1 MLIQI
6 PVSIGELVD
15 KITILSTKTQ
25 RLEGVALDHVRQEL
39 GLLEKALVDSGIKLE
54 PRERSDLEEVNK
66 KLWDIEEAIRRQETE
81 QSFGTDF
88 VALARSV
95 YRWNDERAAMKRA
108 INQRHGSTLIEE
120 KSCSSL

>member
-6 PVSIGELVD
+6 PVSVGELVD
-15 KITILSTKTQ
+15 KITILSIKTQ

-39 GLLEKALVDSGIKLE
+39 GLLEKALVESGIKLE
-54 PRERSDLEEVNK
+54 PRERADLEEVNK
-66 KLWDIEEAIRRQETE
+66 TLWNIEEAIRRQEAE

-95 YRWNDERAAMKRA
+95 YRWNDERAALKRA
-108 INQRHGSTLIEE
+108 INQRYGSTLIEE
-120 KSCSSL
+120 KSYRSL

>member
-66 KLWDIEEAIRRQETE
+66 KAMGYRRGNPTAG
-81 QSFGTDF
+81 S
-88 VALARSV
+88 
-95 YRWNDERAAMKRA
+95 RAVVRD
-108 INQRHGSTLIEE
+108 
-120 KSCSSL
+120 